1 MSTDPELTSAQAA
14 DLVGL
19 SRPFVKACIES
30 GDLQTHRTAGPER
43 LVLRSEV
50 LRWHERLRASQRQ
63 AMAELVN
70 QDDEYELEAQRRD
83 REGGATKPE
92 QGS

>member
-43 LVLRSEV
+43 LVVSA
-50 LRWHERLRASQRQ
+50 WS
-63 AMAELVN
+63 
-70 QDDEYELEAQRRD
+70 
-83 REGGATKPE
+83 
-92 QGS
+92 